1 MKKFSFSLIL
11 SLFAFAA
18 FSQEIKETP
27 FKSEITVEALA
38 LSGGKLDPQTGKV
51 TWTITLQPGAQQK
64 LKLQYEVKYPKKEKV
79 ILD

>member
-51 TWTITLQPGAQQK
+51 TWQLTIPAGQQQVIP
-64 LKLQYEVKYPKKEKV
+64 LQYEVKYPKKEKV